1 MHSGKALSFAV
12 FEVGSHEDVH
22 HCARLGA
29 RVLQLAV
36 TTAQNLRQQTKQNML
51 QILPQNVEHT
61 NIITENQLRVM

>member
-22 HCARLGA
+22 HCACLGA

-36 TTAQNLRQQTKQNML
+36 TAAQNLVRKKNIQNML
-51 QILPQNVEHT
+51 QI
-61 NIITENQLRVM
+61 IRVHKR